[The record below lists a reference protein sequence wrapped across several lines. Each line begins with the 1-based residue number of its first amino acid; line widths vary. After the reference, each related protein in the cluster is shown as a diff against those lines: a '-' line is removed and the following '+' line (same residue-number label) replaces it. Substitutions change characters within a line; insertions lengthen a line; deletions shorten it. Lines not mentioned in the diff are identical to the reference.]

1 MNAGAIGG
9 RGRMGF
15 GGPGVRPCPSNYLSV
30 SGALGASGGAP
41 VMLSVVVG
49 TSSSS
54 VKLADKLAEACDGNS
69 AVSY

>member
-30 SGALGASGGAP
+30 SGVL
-41 VMLSVVVG
+41 VLQ
-49 TSSSS
+49 
-54 VKLADKLAEACDGNS
+54 
-69 AVSY
+69 AVRQ